1 VGGGGCWGTHVLLH
15 PPPPQITTRG
25 PLSVADFMRMALTHP
40 QHGYY
45 TARPVDAPVLS
56 DIDGVASAA
65 ASTASA
71 ATAESATAGGRRGDF
86 ITSPQISQMFGE
98 VVGVWVVAQ
107 WQAAGFPDSV
117 CIIECGP
124 GLGTLAYDVLRVLRR
139 FQPVVDALLSR
150 SPGDRSAAEHS
161 PGRPYRAAGLRLVEV
176 SAPLRLVQA
185 SKLGV
190 AMASVKG
197 DAVIAGGAVTT
208 AGVLPGLQVTWHER
222 FEDAVA
228 LDVVRE
234 GSVRGADGQPAPS
247 GAAATFAPST
257 GAPAN
262 GPQPASRP
270 WTVVLAHVSQGLA
283 AVESVCLVSAGA
295 ATPGATTWDAL
306 ALAST
311 PRARPSMLRV
321 RVCVRARRSCLTR
334 CRCTNSCGR
343 EAPAGGVSALWT

>member
-1 VGGGGCWGTHVLLH
+1 
-15 PPPPQITTRG
+15 
-25 PLSVADFMRMALTHP
+25 MRMALTHP

-45 TARPVDAPVLS
+45 TARPVDAPVLA
-56 DIDGVASAA
+56 DIDGASSAA
-65 ASTASA
+65 PPTASA
-71 ATAESATAGGRRGDF
+71 ATATAGGRRGDF

-107 WQAAGFPDSV
+107 WQAAGCPDSV

-139 FQPVVDALLSR
+139 FPPLVDALLSR
-150 SPGDRSAAEHS
+150 SPGGSSATEHS

-185 SKLGV
+185 AKLGV
-190 AMASVKG
+190 AMASAMS

-228 LDVVRE
+228 LDAVSE
-234 GSVRGADGQPAPS
+234 GSGRGADGQPAPS

-270 WTVVLAHVSQGLA
+270 WTVVLAHVSQGVA

-295 ATPGATTWDAL
+295 AVT
-306 ALAST
+306 
-311 PRARPSMLRV
+311 
-321 RVCVRARRSCLTR
+321 
-334 CRCTNSCGR
+334 
-343 EAPAGGVSALWT
+343 